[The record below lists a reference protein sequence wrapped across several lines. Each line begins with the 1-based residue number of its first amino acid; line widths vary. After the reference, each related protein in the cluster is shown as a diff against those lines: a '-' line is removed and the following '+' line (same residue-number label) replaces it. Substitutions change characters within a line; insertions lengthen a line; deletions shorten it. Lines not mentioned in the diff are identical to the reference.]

1 MTDTTNQIQ
10 ALEQQRGQLLFQKRQ
25 NDLQRADLEQKA
37 RALAINDEM
46 LHDQL
51 LSVEQRLEGVYL
63 ARQEASELM
72 TAQKT
77 SPVAEDKTAQDGPKP
92 PAGP

>member
-25 NDLQRADLEQKA
+25 NDLQRADLEQKT

-51 LSVEQRLEGVYL
+51 LSIEQRLEGVYL
-63 ARQEASELM
+63 GRQEAAELK
-72 TAQKT
+72 A
-77 SPVAEDKTAQDGPKP
+77 AADPKK
-92 PAGP
+92 ATDAASTTEA